1 VAQLGTRTQ
10 AAALV
15 GLAVGL
21 TASATIAAAQE
32 FDWRA
37 HEGATVTF
45 LSSNHPWANAV
56 LARGSEF
63 TELTGIE
70 IRHDTFQEAQMR
82 QRLVTILQAQNADV
96 DVFMSLK
103 SREGLQYARAG
114 WYTDL
119 APFVND
125 PAKTAPGYNLDDFS
139 PALVE
144 GEQFDG
150 ELTGIPLNIEGPVL
164 YVRRDILEECSV
176 EPPATLTALGEA
188 AAKLKE
194 CKPDLTP
201 FVTRGAKGAIAYTFS
216 NFLHNL
222 GGNYFSENGK
232 SNLCSE
238 TGRAALELYA
248 GLLRDY
254 GPPGV
259 TNYSFLQ
266 IRELYG
272 QGRAVMAFESSNEF
286 GPITEFDGRLE
297 DTSVMLLPAGE
308 EDRPTVI
315 GWGLSM
321 SAFSGNQDATW
332 TFMQWATSP
341 EMQTALAL
349 EGIAPP
355 RASVTTSPEY
365 KDWLGEHRVR
375 EEWQAAL
382 ESMSA
387 TGTSEVGPPI
397 AAQPEARD
405 ILGEAVQRLIL
416 GQTDVA
422 GACAEADEGI
432 NALIEREQ
440 RG

>member
-1 VAQLGTRTQ
+1 MARSSTRIP

-15 GLAVGL
+15 GLTLGFGAG
-21 TASATIAAAQE
+21 ATVAAAQE

-63 TELTGIE
+63 TELTGID

-82 QRLVTILQAQNADV
+82 QRLVTILQAQNPDV

-119 APFVND
+119 APLVND
-125 PAKTAPGYNLDDFS
+125 PAKTTPGFNFDDFS

-144 GEQFDG
+144 AEQFDG

-164 YVRRDILEECSV
+164 YVRRDILEQCGV
-176 EPPATLTALGEA
+176 EPPASLAALGEA
-188 AAKLKE
+188 AAKIKQCQPE
-194 CKPDLTP
+194 LTP

-222 GGNYFSENGK
+222 GGDYFSADGK
-232 SNLCSE
+232 SNLCSDA
-238 TGRAALELYA
+238 GRAALELYT

-321 SAFSGNQDATW
+321 SAFSANQDAAW
-332 TFMQWATSP
+332 TFVQWATSP
-341 EMQTALAL
+341 DMQTTLAL

-355 RASVTTSPEY
+355 RASVASSAEY
-365 KDWLGEHRVR
+365 KNWLGEHRVR
-375 EEWQAAL
+375 EEWQAAI
-382 ESMSA
+382 EAMSA
-387 TGTSEVGPPI
+387 TGTSEVGPPV

-432 NALIEREQ
+432 NALIESEQ